1 MNLSEH
7 LSHILLKSK
16 TNVLMSCRK
25 GKEGIR
31 MFAKVE
37 LERALLSQG
46 LSYCYRILRKS
57 SENTSNGKEIFLQ
70 PFYPYDG
77 CIKLTV
83 SPDLGNIFFNHFT
96 NIILSKS
103 TENK

>member
-1 MNLSEH
+1 MNLSKQ

-16 TNVLMSCRK
+16 TNAFMYCRK
-25 GKEGIR
+25 GKEVIR

-46 LSYCYRILRKS
+46 LFYCYHILRKS
-57 SENTSNGKEIFLQ
+57 SKNTSNGKEIFLQ

-77 CIKLTV
+77 YTKLNIL
-83 SPDLGNIFFNHFT
+83 PNLGIG
-96 NIILSKS
+96 
-103 TENK
+103 

>member
-1 MNLSEH
+1 MNLSGQ

-16 TNVLMSCRK
+16 TNALMSCRK

-37 LERALLSQG
+37 LERALLSQD
-46 LSYCYRILRKS
+46 LFYCYRILRKS
-57 SENTSNGKEIFLQ
+57 SESTSNGKEIFLQ

-77 CIKLTV
+77 CTKLNI
-83 SPDLGNIFFNHFT
+83 SPDMGNIFFNQYMSSEQ
-96 NIILSKS
+96 IS
-103 TENK
+103 ENKKH